1 MGVLLSFRLF
11 QSFLLLFTP
20 IKRDL
25 PHYFINRLDSYTCLL
40 AVYDRIRLR
49 VEADYGRANLKNEGG
64 RTTKR
69 VSPEIEMIHNIATNW
84 QLVASRSCVC
94 ASTCAVCFTFR
105 KSIIEV
111 DFANTLL
118 CIVLSPRCSP
128 LVPPVSLLRFVKC
141 ATCQNNRTGENQ

>member
-11 QSFLLLFTP
+11 QSFLLVFTP

-25 PHYFINRLDSYTCLL
+25 PCYFINRLEAYTCLL

-69 VSPEIEMIHNIATNW
+69 VSPEIEMIHNIATN
-84 QLVASRSCVC
+84 
-94 ASTCAVCFTFR
+94 
-105 KSIIEV
+105 
-111 DFANTLL
+111 
-118 CIVLSPRCSP
+118 
-128 LVPPVSLLRFVKC
+128 
-141 ATCQNNRTGENQ
+141 